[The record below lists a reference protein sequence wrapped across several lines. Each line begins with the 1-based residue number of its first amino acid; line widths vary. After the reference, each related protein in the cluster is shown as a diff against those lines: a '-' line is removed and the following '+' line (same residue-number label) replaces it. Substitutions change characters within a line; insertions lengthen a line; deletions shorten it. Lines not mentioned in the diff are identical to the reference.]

1 MAEFIHYVFLF
12 ATTFVII
19 YILCRMIKKRQ
30 GEKTSSNPPFV
41 DTPTD
46 AQMAQLN
53 QIENSVSNNGSGITN
68 ARFEPSNNN
77 ALRNFCIKSSF
88 NSAYTGGYV
97 NRDMVKFVLMRGC
110 RFLDFE
116 VFIKDNVP
124 IVAYSTSTATDSS
137 FNHFTSDAPAISL
150 GGVFSTI
157 MSNAFND
164 TSPNPQD
171 PLFIHLRIK
180 SFLPSAYSAV
190 GDTIQGSLGPKLYAD
205 GNGNAIPVHL
215 DTQLDLLQGKVVVIV
230 DQQSSP
236 GYAEYA
242 TCGTTNPATCTTLSK
257 YINANSGTQDF
268 RIYRED
274 ELFYQSINPPDP
286 DVYLMRLVLPNIGF
300 FNNVSNSD
308 SLYLVKNYGAQLIAQ
323 AFYENNRNLVMY
335 EEMFK
340 EYHSAFVPLQDAV
353 NFAS

>member
-1 MAEFIHYVFLF
+1 MATFIHYVFLF
-12 ATTFVII
+12 ATTTAIV
-19 YILCRMIKKRQ
+19 YILYKMIQKRQ
-30 GEKTSSNPPFV
+30 GEKASYNPPYV
-41 DTPTD
+41 NTPND

-53 QIENSVSNNGSGITN
+53 KIENSVSDNGSGIAN
-68 ARFEPSNNN
+68 ARFDPSNNN
-77 ALRNFCIKSSF
+77 SLRNFCIKSSF

-137 FNHFTSDAPAISL
+137 FNHFTSEAPAISL

-164 TSPNPQD
+164 KSPNPAD

-180 SFLPSAYSAV
+180 SYLPTAYSSVAE
-190 GDTIQGSLGPKLYAD
+190 TIQGNLGPKLYAD
-205 GNGNAIPVHL
+205 DNGNAIPVNL
-215 DTQLDLLQGKVVVIV
+215 DTQLNLLQGKVVIIV
-230 DQQSSP
+230 DQLSSP
-236 GYAEYA
+236 GYEKYA
-242 TCGTTNPATCTTLSK
+242 TCGSQNQSTCTALSK
-257 YINANSGTQDF
+257 YINANSGTQNF

-274 ELFYQSINPPDP
+274 ELLYQSINPPDP

-300 FNNVSNSD
+300 FNNVSNSE
-308 SLYLVKNYGAQLIAQ
+308 SLYLIKNYGVQLVAQ
-323 AFYENNRNLVMY
+323 AFYENNRNLVTY
-335 EEMFK
+335 EELFK
-340 EYHSAFVPLQDAV
+340 NFHSAFVPLNQAIT
-353 NFAS
+353 FAS